1 MAAGVPRLI
10 QAEAGFSGEAALA
23 MALSGLGRRISP
35 ADVFELAGVDPAR
48 GRGASADGLVRA
60 ASALGA
66 SANRW
71 VADVRGDP
79 ERGLMAALADLQ
91 SVSDALLLEFSTGD
105 FVVLRGI
112 RGRRLRIDDP
122 RVGADLSLHRRELA
136 RRWPQA
142 HDGGRRV
149 CAVTLRVPRE
159 LRAAPGRGGRMP
171 GLKVAQRVRGLS
183 LELAGRGWPIAVV
196 GPFILTG
203 NLTEERLGDYA
214 ESLVRMALD
223 RLRLDFFSRD
233 PNEPVVAYLFAD
245 DVTYRRHTLEI
256 FGEEPETPFGYYDGA
271 KRALVMNIATG
282 GGTMVHEMIHPL
294 LRANFPGASPW
305 LDEGLAS
312 LFEQCRD
319 REGHLVGMPNWRLA
333 GLHHAL
339 RAGSAPSFAELL
351 SSDAV
356 TFYGEER
363 GTNYAQARY
372 LLYFFQEQGVLV
384 ELWRRLVAGGAQE
397 DGGLRVLAAMAE
409 RLGYADLGAFR
420 RAWESFVLG
429 VRYP

>member
-1 MAAGVPRLI
+1 
-10 QAEAGFSGEAALA
+10 
-23 MALSGLGRRISP
+23 MALSGLGGRVSA
-35 ADVFELAGVDPAR
+35 ADVFELAGVDPAE
-48 GRGASADGLVRA
+48 GRGAGAEGLVRA
-60 ASALGA
+60 ALALGA
-66 SANRW
+66 TANHW
-71 VADVRGDP
+71 AADVRGDA
-79 ERGLMAALADLQ
+79 ERGLMAALADLE
-91 SVSDALLLEFSTGD
+91 SASDALLLELATGD
-105 FVVLRGI
+105 FVVLRGL
-112 RGRRLRIDDP
+112 RGKRLRIDDP

-136 RRWPQA
+136 RRWPST
-142 HDGGRRV
+142 HGGARRV
-149 CAVTLRVPRE
+149 SAVTLRVPRE
-159 LRAAPGRGGRMP
+159 LSTAPGRGGRMP

-203 NLTEERLGDYA
+203 NLSKERLGDYA

-245 DVTYRRHTLEI
+245 DATYRRHTREI
-256 FGEEPETPFGYYDGA
+256 FGEEPETPFGYYDGS

-282 GGTMVHEMIHPL
+282 GGTMVHEMTHPL
-294 LRANFPGASPW
+294 LRANFPGARPW

-319 REGHLVGMPNWRLA
+319 REGHLVGMPNWRLP

-339 RAGSAPSFAELL
+339 RAGIAPSFEELL
-351 SSDAV
+351 SSDAAS
-356 TFYGEER
+356 FYGEER
-363 GTNYAQARY
+363 GTNYAMARY

-397 DGGLRVLAAMAE
+397 DGGLRVIAAMAE
-409 RLGYADLGAFR
+409 QLGYADLGAFR